1 MGPLPPLPAA
11 AIVRLARL
19 EPLGAPV
26 LVLGGTMAADDSVA
40 GNPERVAQNRADP
53 FPDPESGSENR
64 ADPFPY
70 PESGSENW
78 PDPFVS
84 PGLGSGDPTLGSPE
98 ERLTAE
104 CLGFD
109 RQPAPLGIGE
119 VKALAAKV
127 LPEDP
132 ILLPQI
138 LDHILLAPIHP
149 AGQGRQQKLK
159 WKRVHRK
166 GSSLLGQET
175 DRKPRGGRS

>member
-26 LVLGGTMAADDSVA
+26 LVLAGTMAADDSAA
-40 GNPERVAQNRADP
+40 GNPERVAQNRAAP
-53 FPDPESGSENR
+53 FPDPESGSENW
-64 ADPFPY
+64 A
-70 PESGSENW
+70 
-78 PDPFVS
+78 DPFVS
-84 PGLGSGDPTLGSPE
+84 PGLGSGDPTLRSPE

-104 CLGFD
+104 CLRFD

-127 LPEDP
+127 LPEDS

-166 GSSLLGQET
+166 DSSLLGQKT